1 MTASLST
8 DIAIKKWKPTKSRE
22 TRSVGGRDALY
33 VRCSPSG
40 AKAFYLRP
48 DKSTWLKLGDYPA
61 VKLASAREI
70 ALVAKRLRN
79 EGFGTASIKKGL
91 ANSADASTF
100 EKVVRGEVLGGV
112 SDEDARVPTYDD
124 IWREW
129 FSDIEPHLQEGP
141 SRRRPRAIH
150 EQHINPAIGKRPINE
165 IRRRELYD
173 MLLPMFREIPVSA
186 GHALGHVSKVF
197 ELAITRE
204 FREEN
209 PTPPRSQFPKRTTP
223 KKSHGT
229 LPYEKMPELWQAVT
243 EGNASLSTRLAILT
257 AMVTG
262 HRIGVV
268 VHAKWEHIDFEAGT
282 WTIPARRN
290 KQEKGRM
297 KSGRE
302 YSLRLPDGL
311 LSRLKSVNARNGY
324 VFESPTTKG
333 NVSANAL
340 LKVLKRF
347 DPELTNHGFR
357 NAIKEFC
364 RKAEPPVQ
372 DHIADAFCDHSLK
385 GLDASYRRMDTS
397 KERAELSA
405 RLYDFVV
412 GVLHTEK
419 RQDKS

>member
-1 MTASLST
+1 MATALST
-8 DIAIKKWKPTKSRE
+8 DIAIKKWKPSKE
-22 TRSVGGRDALY
+22 GEARSVGGRDGLY
-33 VRCSPSG
+33 VRGWPSG
-40 AKAFYLRP
+40 AKAFYLRQG
-48 DKSTWLKLGDYPA
+48 TWLKLGDYPDI
-61 VKLASAREI
+61 KLASAREI
-70 ALVAKRLRN
+70 ALVAKRLRG
-79 EGFGTASIKKGL
+79 EGFSTATIKKGL
-91 ANSADASTF
+91 ANSTEASTF
-100 EKVVRGEVLGGV
+100 EKVVRGEMLGGV
-112 SDEDARVPTYDD
+112 TDEDARVPTYDEM
-124 IWREW
+124 WKEW
-129 FSDIEPHLQEGP
+129 FADIEPHLQEGP

-150 EQHINPAIGKRPINE
+150 EQHISPVIGKRPINE

-186 GHALGHVSKVF
+186 GHALGHVNKVF

-209 PTPPRSQFPKRTTP
+209 PSPPRSQFPKRTTP

-229 LPYEKMPELWQAVT
+229 LPCEKMPELWQAVFDSSA
-243 EGNASLSTRLAILT
+243 GLSTQLAILT

-268 VHAKWEHIDFEAGT
+268 VQAKWEHIDFENGT
-282 WTIPARRN
+282 WTIPARVN
-290 KQEKGRM
+290 KQEAGRM

-302 YSLRLPDGL
+302 YTLRLPDEL
-311 LSRLKSVNARNGY
+311 LARLKALNERNEY

-364 RKAEPPVQ
+364 RKAEPPVP
-372 DHIADAFCDHSLK
+372 DHIADAFCDHALK

-397 KERAELSA
+397 KERAELSG

-412 GVLHTEK
+412 GAEARKGVVAA
-419 RQDKS
+419 

>member
-1 MTASLST
+1 L
-8 DIAIKKWKPTKSRE
+8 
-22 TRSVGGRDALY
+22 TRS
-33 VRCSPSG
+33 
-40 AKAFYLRP
+40 
-48 DKSTWLKLGDYPA
+48 GDYPE
-61 VKLASAREI
+61 VKLSSAREF
-70 ALVAKRLRN
+70 ALVAKRLRG
-79 EGFGTASIKKGL
+79 EGFGTATIKKGL
-91 ANSADASTF
+91 ANANDASTF
-100 EKVVRGEVLGGV
+100 EKIVRREMLGGV
-112 SDEDARVPTYDD
+112 SDDAARVPTYDE
-124 IWREW
+124 IWKEW
-129 FSDIEPHLQEGP
+129 FADIEPLLQEGP

-150 EQHINPAIGKRPINE
+150 DQHISPVIGKRPINE
-165 IRRRELYD
+165 IRRREIYD

-186 GHALGHVSKVF
+186 GHALGHLNKVF

-229 LPYEKMPELWQAVT
+229 LAYEKMPELWNAVK
-243 EGNASLSTRLAILT
+243 EGNAGMSTRLAILT

-268 VHAKWEHIDFEAGT
+268 VHAKWKHIDFETGT
-282 WTIPARRN
+282 WTIPARKN

-302 YSLRLPDGL
+302 YSLRLPDDL
-311 LSRLKSVNARNGY
+311 LARLKAQNTRNEY
-324 VFESPTTKG
+324 VFESPTTQG

-364 RKAEPPVQ
+364 RKAEPPVP

-397 KERAELSA
+397 KERAELA
-405 RLYDFVV
+405 KRLCEFVLSSEQNSFSGTSLKLLAKPKYV
-412 GVLHTEK
+412 
-419 RQDKS
+419 

>member
-1 MTASLST
+1 L
-8 DIAIKKWKPTKSRE
+8 
-22 TRSVGGRDALY
+22 TRS
-33 VRCSPSG
+33 
-40 AKAFYLRP
+40 
-48 DKSTWLKLGDYPA
+48 GDYPE
-61 VKLASAREI
+61 VKLSSAREF
-70 ALVAKRLRN
+70 ALVAKRLRG
-79 EGFGTASIKKGL
+79 EGFGTATIKKGL
-91 ANSADASTF
+91 ANANDASTF
-100 EKVVRGEVLGGV
+100 EKIVRREMLGGV
-112 SDEDARVPTYDD
+112 SDDAARVPTYDE
-124 IWREW
+124 IWKEW
-129 FSDIEPHLQEGP
+129 FADIEPLLQEGP

-150 EQHINPAIGKRPINE
+150 DQHISPVIGKRPINE
-165 IRRRELYD
+165 IRRREIYD

-186 GHALGHVSKVF
+186 GHALGHLNKVF

-229 LPYEKMPELWQAVT
+229 LAYEKMPELWNAVK
-243 EGNASLSTRLAILT
+243 EGNAGMSTRLAILT

-268 VHAKWEHIDFEAGT
+268 VHAKWKHIDFETGT
-282 WTIPARRN
+282 WTIPARKN

-302 YSLRLPDGL
+302 YSLRLPDDL
-311 LSRLKSVNARNGY
+311 LARLKAQNTRNEY
-324 VFESPTTKG
+324 VFESPTTQG

-364 RKAEPPVQ
+364 RKAEPPVP

-397 KERAELSA
+397 KERAELA
-405 RLYDFVV
+405 KRLCEFVRLFRDLCGWTGFRSCAAPTRCCGV
-412 GVLHTEK
+412 G
-419 RQDKS
+419 

>member
-1 MTASLST
+1 MATALST
-8 DIAIKKWKPTKSRE
+8 DIAIKKWKPSKDGE
-22 TRSVGGRDALY
+22 ARSVGGRDGLY
-33 VRCSPSG
+33 VRGWPTG
-40 AKAFYLRP
+40 AKAFYLRQG
-48 DKSTWLKLGDYPA
+48 TWLKLGDYPE
-61 VKLASAREI
+61 VKLSSAREF
-70 ALVAKRLRN
+70 ALVAKRLRD
-79 EGFGTASIKKGL
+79 EGFGTATIKKGL
-91 ANSADASTF
+91 ANANDATTF
-100 EKVVRGEVLGGV
+100 EKIVRGEFLGGV
-112 SDEDARVPTYDD
+112 SDEEASVPTYDEM
-124 IWREW
+124 WKEW
-129 FSDIEPHLQEGP
+129 FADIEPLLQEGP

-150 EQHINPAIGKRPINE
+150 DQHISPVIGKRPINE
-165 IRRRELYD
+165 IRRREIYD

-186 GHALGHVSKVF
+186 GHALGHVNKVF

-229 LPYEKMPELWQAVT
+229 LPYEKMPELWQSVT
-243 EGNASLSTRLAILT
+243 EGNAGMSTRLAILT

-268 VHAKWEHIDFEAGT
+268 VHAKWKHIDFETGT
-282 WTIPARRN
+282 WTIPARKN
-290 KQEKGRM
+290 KMEKGRM

-311 LSRLKSVNARNGY
+311 LARLKALNTRNEY
-324 VFESPTTKG
+324 IFESPTTKG

-364 RKAEPPVQ
+364 RKAEPPVA

-397 KERAELSA
+397 KERAELA
-405 RLYDFVV
+405 VRLYDFVV
-412 GVLHTEK
+412 GADPVKDLAVA
-419 RQDKS
+419 

>member
-1 MTASLST
+1 MTAPLST
-8 DIAIKKWKPTKSRE
+8 DIAIKKWKPTKPRE

-33 VRCSPSG
+33 VRSSPSG

-48 DKSTWLKLGDYPA
+48 DKSTWLKLGDYPEVA
-61 VKLASAREI
+61 LASAREI
-70 ALVAKRLRN
+70 ALVAKRLRD
-79 EGFGTASIKKGL
+79 EGFGTATIKKGL
-91 ANSADASTF
+91 TNANDASTF
-100 EKVVRGEVLGGV
+100 EKIVRGEILGGV
-112 SDEDARVPTYDD
+112 SDEAARVPTYDEM
-124 IWREW
+124 WKEW
-129 FSDIEPHLQEGP
+129 FADIELHLQEGP

-150 EQHINPAIGKRPINE
+150 DQHISPVIGKRPINE

-186 GHALGHVSKVF
+186 GHALGHVNKVF

-243 EGNASLSTRLAILT
+243 EGNAGMSTRLAILT

-262 HRIGVV
+262 HRIGVIV
-268 VHAKWEHIDFEAGT
+268 QAKWEHFNFETGI
-282 WTIPARRN
+282 WTIPARKD

-311 LSRLKSVNARNGY
+311 LARLKALNTRNEY
-324 VFESPTTKG
+324 IFESPTTKG
-333 NVSANAL
+333 SVSANAL
-340 LKVLKRF
+340 LKVLKRY
-347 DPELTNHGFR
+347 DPDLTNHGFR

-364 RKAEPPVQ
+364 RKAEPPVP

-397 KERAELSA
+397 NERADLAA
-405 RLYDFVV
+405 RLYSFVV
-412 GVLHTEK
+412 ESRFK
-419 RQDKS
+419 N